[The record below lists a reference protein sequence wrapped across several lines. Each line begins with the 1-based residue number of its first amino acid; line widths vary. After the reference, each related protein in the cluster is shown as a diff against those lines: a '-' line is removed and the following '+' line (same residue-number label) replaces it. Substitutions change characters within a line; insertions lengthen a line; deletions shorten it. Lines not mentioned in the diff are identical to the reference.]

1 MSFVQDPVVFG
12 PFRLD
17 PLAPRLDRDGS
28 EVELRP
34 QALAA
39 LQSLLRHTGHF
50 VDYDSMIHEAWG
62 GAVVS
67 KHTVAVTVGEVKKVL
82 KEFGCWI
89 TYRPRLGYRLEVPQ
103 SEDLIR
109 HGNHFWNRYTREGLE
124 KALLCYRRAAD
135 QDSNDFRALEG
146 IASAYLLLGTFG
158 MKPAPEMYK
167 GFLEAHRRAVAVG
180 GLTPDLRSERAHG
193 LHVFERK
200 LEEAEAEIMRAYA
213 ERPESAP
220 ICIRLSM
227 FFATTGRLDAAMD
240 MLQQAASADPLLPTV
255 GSTEVFLRACRGE
268 HERAVAAGLECV
280 ELHPFV
286 PLGRATYALALECAG
301 RLEDAQRQYQQAYST
316 SPDLPWLR
324 ALEGAALARLGRNT
338 EALEI
343 LEELEHLRE
352 VEYLDAYF
360 MAI

>member
-109 HGNHFWNRYTREGLE
+109 HGNHFWNRFTREGLE
-124 KALLCYRRAAD
+124 KALLCYRRAAEKT
-135 QDSNDFRALEG
+135 RTT
-146 IASAYLLLGTFG
+146 SARSRESPARTFCW
-158 MKPAPEMYK
+158 A
-167 GFLEAHRRAVAVG
+167 
-180 GLTPDLRSERAHG
+180 RSECGPLR
-193 LHVFERK
+193 R
-200 LEEAEAEIMRAYA
+200 
-213 ERPESAP
+213 
-220 ICIRLSM
+220 C
-227 FFATTGRLDAAMD
+227 TG
-240 MLQQAASADPLLPTV
+240 S
-255 GSTEVFLRACRGE
+255 S
-268 HERAVAAGLECV
+268 
-280 ELHPFV
+280 
-286 PLGRATYALALECAG
+286 
-301 RLEDAQRQYQQAYST
+301 S
-316 SPDLPWLR
+316 
-324 ALEGAALARLGRNT
+324 
-338 EALEI
+338 
-343 LEELEHLRE
+343 
-352 VEYLDAYF
+352 
-360 MAI
+360 